1 MSDIPRTLSGDLD
14 LAAARM
20 EARVVLTQPSA
31 LCFLQ
36 DWERALNRACEV
48 ACRAGVPEAVV
59 REVCEKARSTAAASG
74 RELDWV
80 AREVR
85 HELATLVGA

>member
-1 MSDIPRTLSGDLD
+1 MPDTPRTSSVDLE

-36 DWERALNRACEV
+36 DWERALQRACEV
-48 ACRAGVPEAVV
+48 ACRAGIPEAMV
-59 REVCEKARSTAAASG
+59 REVCDTVRSTAEASG
-74 RELDWV
+74 LGPDWV

-85 HELATLVGA
+85 SELATLVGA